1 VYLSEDELDDQLR
14 DFVKMAERELNK
26 AQGGLI
32 AVNAE
37 HLEDVIGG
45 LENVITSLGQIKF
58 EATRL
63 VVEAERQ
70 MRK

>member
-1 VYLSEDELDDQLR
+1 MYLSEDELDDQLK
-14 DFVKMAERELNK
+14 DFVKMAERELK
-26 AQGGLI
+26 KVQDGLT
-32 AVNAE
+32 AVNEE
-37 HLEDVIGG
+37 HLEDVISG
-45 LENVITSLGQIKF
+45 LEGMITSLGHVKF